1 MRRRGDKQGANAAP
15 LPVLM
20 LQIESVDLDAQG
32 IAHHEGK
39 VVFVQGALT
48 GETVRAQLTRSKASY
63 DKAQVV
69 EVVRQS
75 SQRVVPR
82 CAHFGVCGGCSLQHL
97 EPGAQ
102 LAVKQRTLEDNLWHI
117 ARLKP
122 NQILPPIAGPNWGYR
137 YRARLSVRHVEKKGG
152 MLVGFHEKSS
162 SYVADMTQCHVL
174 PAHVAK
180 LLMPLRALIGGLS
193 IRDRM
198 PQIELAVGQADTV
211 MVLRTLEQPNEAD
224 RNALIEFA
232 RVNGVIF
239 WLQPKGP
246 DSIHPLD
253 PQRPGDLHYVL
264 PEFDVRMPFAATD
277 FTQVN
282 HQINRV
288 LVGQALRL
296 LDVRPTDRV
305 LDLFCG
311 LGNFTL
317 PLARQAAQVMGVEGS
332 AALIKRAG
340 ENAAHNGLAGKV
352 SYDVRNLFEV
362 SAQEIRGWGSF
373 NRWLID
379 PPREGAIAVAKA
391 LAEMAATEKPSRI
404 VYVSCNPATLARDA
418 AVLVHEAG
426 YALSAAGV
434 VNMFPHTSHVESMAV
449 FDLQEPATS
458 IEN

>member
-1 MRRRGDKQGANAAP
+1 MRRRSAKAAADVP
-15 LPVLM
+15 PTVLT
-20 LQIESVDLDAQG
+20 LTIESVDLDAQG

-48 GETVRAQLTRSKASY
+48 GETVRAQVTRSKASY
-63 DKAQVV
+63 DKAQVI
-69 EVVRQS
+69 EVLVPS
-75 SQRVVPR
+75 SQRTTPR
-82 CAHFGVCGGCSLQHL
+82 CPHFGVCGGCSLQHL
-97 EPGAQ
+97 EPAAQ

-122 NQILPPIAGPNWGYR
+122 NRTLPPVAGPNWGYR

-162 SYVADMTQCHVL
+162 SYVADMTQCYVL
-174 PAHVAK
+174 PTHVAA
-180 LLMPLRALIGGLS
+180 LLVPLRSLIGGLS

-198 PQIELAVGQADTV
+198 PQIELAVGATDTV
-211 MVLRTLEQPNEAD
+211 MVLRTLEPPSDAD
-224 RNALIEFA
+224 RAALAAFA
-232 RVNGVIF
+232 RQHSIVF
-239 WLQPKGP
+239 WLQPKGL
-246 DSIHPLD
+246 DSIHPLEAD
-253 PQRPGDLHYVL
+253 RPGDLHYTL
-264 PEFDVRMPFAATD
+264 PEFDVRMPFTATD

-296 LDVRPTDRV
+296 LEVQPGDHV

-317 PLARQAAQVMGVEGS
+317 PLARRAAQVLGVEGS
-332 AALIKRAG
+332 AALITR
-340 ENAAHNGLAGKV
+340 AAHNARYNNLQEKV
-352 SYDVRNLFEV
+352 RYAVCNLFEV
-362 SAQEIRGWGSF
+362 TASQLHGWGHF
-373 NRWLID
+373 QRWLID
-379 PPREGAIAVAKA
+379 PPREGAIALAKA
-391 LAEMAATEKPSRI
+391 LSELPQAHRPQRI

-426 YALSAAGV
+426 YALNAAGV

-449 FDLQEPATS
+449 FDLQKPKEQ
-458 IEN
+458 